1 MKIFYDLAPIIL
13 FFIGYHNAAFIAENT
28 FVGQLLDPNQPEVIA
43 ATVIATGIAIV
54 ASFIQVG
61 GFWLKN
67 RRFERMH
74 IFSLALITGL
84 GGITIAFGDPAFIQW
99 KPTVLNWVFAGA
111 FLISQFIGKKSLV
124 NRMMSG
130 QINLPDPVWFK
141 LNMAWVLFFI
151 ASGFANLYVAFYY
164 APELDEK
171 TRMDFWVDFK
181 LFGLMGLTFIFVIA
195 QAVYLSRYMEDPGN
209 KDIASKDISNKDNSN
224 EKPDNP

>member
-13 FFIGYHNAAFIAENT
+13 FFLGYHNASFIADNT
-28 FVGQLLDPNQPEVIA
+28 PVGSWLDPSQTEVIS
-43 ATVIATGIAIV
+43 ATIIATGIAIV

-61 GFWLKN
+61 GFWLKH

-74 IFSLALITGL
+74 IFSLVLITGL

-111 FLISQFIGKKSLV
+111 FLASQFIGKKSLV
-124 NRMMSG
+124 HRMMAG
-130 QINLPDPVWFK
+130 QIDLPEHVWVK
-141 LNMAWVLFFI
+141 LNLSWVVFFI

-164 APELDEK
+164 AIELDEK

-181 LFGLMGLTFIFVIA
+181 LFGLMGMTLVFVVA
-195 QAVYLSRYMEDPGN
+195 QALFLSKYIQEPDET
-209 KDIASKDISNKDNSN
+209 KDAESKDKDLKNSS
-224 EKPDNP
+224 EEG